1 MLTILCARP
10 VAQIDGV
17 WRSEIVR
24 DQGVIKGYM
33 RQRLARDAD
42 EEEEPENLAFNGDP
56 VHDAAVRKKWVSVLE
71 SHQGVSAL
79 LAKKQKKT
87 SAVLALNHHQAGRT
101 AGQAAQEP
109 GKAVAEEERKDGRHR
124 RRLPARRQ
132 EGQERDDGE
141 LRYFG

>member
-1 MLTILCARP
+1 MARL

-56 VHDAAVRKKWVSVLE
+56 VHDAAVRKKWVHVFSGSTKVFLRYWLI
-71 SHQGVSAL
+71 SAP
-79 LAKKQKKT
+79 
-87 SAVLALNHHQAGRT
+87 SASQTGRT
-101 AGQAAQEP
+101 ARQIAQEP
-109 GKAVAEEERKDGRHR
+109 GKAIAEEECQDGRHR
-124 RRLPARRQ
+124 
-132 EGQERDDGE
+132 
-141 LRYFG
+141 